1 MLHVRFQETRGA
13 LVVTPLARTLDAR
26 VAAEL
31 RDVVG
36 ASASGRALVVISL
49 VHVQAVDASALAAL
63 VAIQKRLAPGG
74 ALRLVGAAPRVRA
87 LLALTHLDEVFP
99 IYEGASDALSG

>member
-1 MLHVRFQETRGA
+1 MLVA
-13 LVVTPLARTLDAR
+13 TPLARTLDA
-26 VAAEL
+26 AAAVEL

-36 ASASGRALVVISL
+36 ASAIGRARVVVSL
-49 VHVQAVDASALAAL
+49 AYVRDMDASGLAAL

-74 ALRLVGAAPRVRA
+74 ELRLVDAAPRVRA

-99 IYEGASDALSG
+99 TEGDASSELPG